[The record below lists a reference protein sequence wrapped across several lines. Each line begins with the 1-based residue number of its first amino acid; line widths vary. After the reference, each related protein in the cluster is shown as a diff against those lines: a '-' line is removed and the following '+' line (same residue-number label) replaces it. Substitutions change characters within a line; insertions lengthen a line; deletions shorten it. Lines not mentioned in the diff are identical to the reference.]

1 MNTRK
6 EHKTEENCLD
16 ILLNELPV
24 EKVDMN
30 ELLRKYVSLLIMS
43 YGEDVATEK
52 LKGLIDDEEERQMI
66 MDEARSRKMVLLNNR
81 TGYIEIGLSHE
92 LKEMGLF
99 ENPDYTDITDRLT
112 EIHIYRSVNPEDPH
126 RLRCKIDGVQQMSVM
141 LTPAQDRYWQGANLH
156 EMTEQARYKLAAET
170 YADLLTG
177 KDREIDNSNTIK
189 R

>member
-66 MDEARSRKMVLLNNR
+66 MDEARNRKMVLLNKKN
-81 TGYIEIGLSHE
+81 
-92 LKEMGLF
+92 
-99 ENPDYTDITDRLT
+99 
-112 EIHIYRSVNPEDPH
+112 
-126 RLRCKIDGVQQMSVM
+126 M
-141 LTPAQDRYWQGANLH
+141 LY
-156 EMTEQARYKLAAET
+156 
-170 YADLLTG
+170 
-177 KDREIDNSNTIK
+177 
-189 R
+189 